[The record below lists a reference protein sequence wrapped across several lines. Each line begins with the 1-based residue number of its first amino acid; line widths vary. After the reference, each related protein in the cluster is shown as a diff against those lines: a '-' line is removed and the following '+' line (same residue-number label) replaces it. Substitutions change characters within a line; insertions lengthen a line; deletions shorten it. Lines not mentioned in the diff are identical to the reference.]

1 MKRCRHPVDQFGQSA
16 VEYLV
21 VVSLLAL
28 ALAIGPDSALETLF
42 RAVSERYQMF
52 TYAMSRP

>member
-1 MKRCRHPVDQFGQSA
+1 MRTPGRVRQAGQSA

-28 ALAIGPDSALETLF
+28 ALTVGPDSALEAFF
-42 RAVSERYQMF
+42 RAVAERYQMF

>member
-1 MKRCRHPVDQFGQSA
+1 MSRNQRARQAGQSA
-16 VEYLV
+16 AEYLV

-28 ALAIGPDSALETLF
+28 ALVVGPDSALESLF
-42 RAVSERYQMF
+42 RAVAERYQMF

>member
-1 MKRCRHPVDQFGQSA
+1 MSARCAQRGQSA

-28 ALAIGPDSALETLF
+28 ALAVGPDSALESLF
-42 RAVSERYQMF
+42 RAIGERYQTF

>member
-1 MKRCRHPVDQFGQSA
+1 MRITVRERQAGQSA
-16 VEYLV
+16 AEYLV

-28 ALAIGPDSALETLF
+28 ALVVGPDSALESLF
-42 RAVSERYQMF
+42 RAVTERYQMF

>member
-1 MKRCRHPVDQFGQSA
+1 MKANPSRQVGQSA

-21 VVSLLAL
+21 VVALLSLAL
-28 ALAIGPDSALETLF
+28 TVGPDSPLERLY
-42 RAVSERYQMF
+42 RAFDARYQMF

>member
-1 MKRCRHPVDQFGQSA
+1 MRHPTQSQAGQSA

-21 VVSLLAL
+21 VVALLAL
-28 ALAIGPDSALETLF
+28 ALTVGPDSALELLF
-42 RAVSERYQMF
+42 RAFDERYQMF

>member
-1 MKRCRHPVDQFGQSA
+1 MRPPRMRTAGQSA

-21 VVSLLAL
+21 VVALLAL
-28 ALAIGPDSALETLF
+28 ALAVGPDSALELLF
-42 RAVSERYQMF
+42 RSFDQRYQMF